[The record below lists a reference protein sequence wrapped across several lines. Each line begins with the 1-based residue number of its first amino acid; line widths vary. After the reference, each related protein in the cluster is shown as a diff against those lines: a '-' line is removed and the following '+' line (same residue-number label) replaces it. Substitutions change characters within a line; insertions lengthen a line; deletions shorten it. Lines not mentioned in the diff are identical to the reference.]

1 MAGGSQ
7 SEGYEIWMRRARG
20 DTLGASRSLHPLEVA
35 RQALVALETIVILLL
50 IAANGLLAGVEMAVV
65 SSRRSR
71 LETQAEEGDRKAQAA
86 LDLIEEPGVFLST
99 VQIGITLVGI
109 LAGAFGGA
117 TIVARL
123 TPALAQLP
131 ISPGAARTIA
141 LAIVVIGIT
150 YLTLI
155 LGELVPKRIA
165 LIRPERIARNSASA
179 MKGLAMVAIPFVWV
193 LDKSTDVVLRLL
205 GQRAA
210 APPPASEEEIKY
222 LMAEGARVGVFAGTE
237 RELVE
242 RVFRFAD
249 LRVGELMR
257 PRSEVV
263 AIDIDMPAEDVR
275 RMVTSAT
282 YSRFPV
288 YRESLDNVL
297 GIVHAR
303 DVLVQG
309 AELDLQ
315 SILRQPLFVPES
327 QLISATLRAFQVTHS
342 HMAIVINE
350 YGETEGLITLEDVLE
365 QLVGEIEDE
374 YDRVE
379 QAIVRREDGS
389 LLVDGLLP
397 ADDVRELLGV
407 ERLPGEEKY
416 RFNTLAG
423 FVVGQLGRLPRVGD
437 HIYANGHRFEVVDLD
452 GRRVDRVIITRAPG
466 AAAESGD

>member
-1 MAGGSQ
+1 M
-7 SEGYEIWMRRARG
+7 
-20 DTLGASRSLHPLEVA
+20 TLEL
-35 RQALVALETIVILLL
+35 IVILLL
-50 IAANGLLAGVEMAVV
+50 VIANGIFAGTETALV

-71 LETQAEEGDRKAQAA
+71 LEAQAEEGDRRAQTA
-86 LDLIEEPGVFLST
+86 LKLLEEPGTFLST
-99 VQIGITLVGI
+99 VQIGITLVGT
-109 LAGAFGGA
+109 LAGAFSGA

-123 TPALAQLP
+123 APALAGLP
-131 ISPGAARTIA
+131 VIGPWAPTVA
-141 LAIVVIGIT
+141 LALVVLAVT

-165 LIRPERIARNSASA
+165 LAHAESISRAMAPA
-179 MKGLAMVAIPFVWV
+179 MKGLAALARPLVWI
-193 LDKSTDVVLRLL
+193 LRTSTDAVLRIL
-205 GQRAA
+205 GLHAEE
-210 APPPASEEEIKY
+210 PPPASEEEIKY

-263 AIDIDMPAEDVR
+263 GIEINMPADQVR
-275 RMVTSAT
+275 RIVEEST

-288 YRESLDNVL
+288 YQGSLDNVL

-303 DVLVQG
+303 DILVQSD
-309 AELDLQ
+309 ALDLR
-315 SILRQPLFVPES
+315 SILRQPLFVPDS
-327 QLISATLRAFQVTHS
+327 QLISATLRAFQMTHS
-342 HMAIVINE
+342 AMAIVINE

-379 QAIVRREDGS
+379 QAVVRREDGS

-397 ADDVRELLGV
+397 ADDLRDLLDV
-407 ERLPGEEKY
+407 EHLPGEEQY
-416 RFNTLAG
+416 QFNTVAG
-423 FVVGQLGRLPRVGD
+423 FVVAQLGRLPRVGD
-437 HIYANGHRFEVVDLD
+437 RIVSNGHSFEVVDMD
-452 GRRVDRVIITRAPG
+452 GRRIDRVLIIPQPKPLEGEDSSTGQASRG
-466 AAAESGD
+466 

>member
-1 MAGGSQ
+1 M
-7 SEGYEIWMRRARG
+7 I
-20 DTLGASRSLHPLEVA
+20 
-35 RQALVALETIVILLL
+35 ALEIIVILLL

-71 LETQAEEGDRKAQAA
+71 LEAQAEEGNRKAQAA
-86 LDLIEEPGVFLST
+86 LDLIEDPGVFLST

-141 LAIVVIGIT
+141 LSIVVIGIT

-155 LGELVPKRIA
+155 FGELVPKRIA
-165 LIRPERIARNSASA
+165 LIRAERIARNSAPS
-179 MKGLAMVAIPFVWV
+179 MKRLAMIASPLVWL
-193 LDKSTDVVLRLL
+193 LDSSTDLALRLL
-205 GQRAA
+205 GQRPV

-257 PRSEVV
+257 PRPEIV
-263 AIDIDMPAEDVR
+263 AIDIDMPAEDVL
-275 RMVTSAT
+275 RMVTAAT

-288 YRESLDNVL
+288 YRETLDNVL
-297 GIVHAR
+297 GIAHAR
-303 DVLVQG
+303 DILVQG
-309 AELDLQ
+309 EELDLR

-342 HMAIVINE
+342 HMAIVVNE

-397 ADDVRELLGV
+397 ADDLRELLGV
-407 ERLPGEEKY
+407 ERLPGEENY

-437 HIYANGHRFEVVDLD
+437 YIYANGHRFEVVDLD
-452 GRRVDRVIITRAPG
+452 GRRIDRVIITRAAG
-466 AAAESGD
+466 AAAELEA

>member
-1 MAGGSQ
+1 LMTV
-7 SEGYEIWMRRARG
+7 ELI
-20 DTLGASRSLHPLEVA
+20 
-35 RQALVALETIVILLL
+35 IILLL
-50 IAANGLLAGVEMAVV
+50 VIANGIFAGTEMALV

-71 LETQAEEGDRKAQAA
+71 LEAQAEEGDRRAQAA
-86 LDLIEEPGVFLST
+86 IRLIEEPGTYLST
-99 VQIGITLVGI
+99 VQIGITLVGT

-123 TPALAQLP
+123 TPALAGVP
-131 ISPGAARTIA
+131 A
-141 LAIVVIGIT
+141 LAPYAASLALVLVVVAIT

-165 LIRPERIARNSASA
+165 LTRAEAISRA
-179 MKGLAMVAIPFVWV
+179 MAPLMGGLATLARPLVWI
-193 LDKSTDVVLRLL
+193 LRTSTDAVLRIL
-205 GQRAA
+205 GLRAVE
-210 APPPASEEEIKY
+210 PPPASEEEIKY

-263 AIDIDMPAEDVR
+263 GIDIDMSADQVR
-275 RMVTSAT
+275 RVVREST

-288 YRESLDNVL
+288 YRDSLDNIL

-303 DVLVQG
+303 DVLVQ
-309 AELDLQ
+309 AEELDLQ
-315 SILRQPLFVPES
+315 SILRQPLFVPDS

-342 HMAIVINE
+342 AMAIVINE
-350 YGETEGLITLEDVLE
+350 YGETEGVITLEDVLE

-379 QAIVRREDGS
+379 QAVVRREDGS

-397 ADDVRELLGV
+397 ADDLRDLLDV
-407 ERLPGEEKY
+407 EHLPGEEQY
-416 RFNTLAG
+416 QFNTVAG
-423 FVVGQLGRLPRVGD
+423 FVVSQLGRLPRVGD
-437 HIYANGHRFEVVDLD
+437 RIVSNGHRFEVMDMD
-452 GRRVDRVIITRAPG
+452 GRRIDRVLIIPQPREPVEG
-466 AAAESGD
+466 EGRPQ

>member
-1 MAGGSQ
+1 M
-7 SEGYEIWMRRARG
+7 
-20 DTLGASRSLHPLEVA
+20 TLEL
-35 RQALVALETIVILLL
+35 IIILLL
-50 IAANGLLAGVEMAVV
+50 VIANGIFAGTEIALV

-71 LETQAEEGDRKAQAA
+71 LEAQAEEGDRRAQTAIS
-86 LDLIEEPGVFLST
+86 LLEEPGTFLST
-99 VQIGITLVGI
+99 VQIGITLVGT

-123 TPALAQLP
+123 TPSLAGLPVIGPYASTVALVL
-131 ISPGAARTIA
+131 
-141 LAIVVIGIT
+141 VVLGIT

-165 LIRPERIARNSASA
+165 LAHAESISRAMAPV
-179 MKGLAMVAIPFVWV
+179 MKGLATLARPLVWI
-193 LDKSTDVVLRLL
+193 LRTSTDGVLRIL
-205 GQRAA
+205 GLRAEE
-210 APPPASEEEIKY
+210 PPPASEEEIKY

-263 AIDIDMPAEDVR
+263 AIEIDMPPHEVR
-275 RMVTSAT
+275 RIVEEST

-288 YRESLDNVL
+288 YQDSLDNVL

-309 AELDLQ
+309 EALDLRK
-315 SILRQPLFVPES
+315 ILRQPLFVPDS
-327 QLISATLRAFQVTHS
+327 QLISATLRAFQMAHS
-342 HMAIVINE
+342 AMAIVINE

-379 QAIVRREDGS
+379 QAVVRREDGS

-397 ADDVRELLGV
+397 ADDLRDLLDV
-407 ERLPGEEKY
+407 DRLPGEEQY
-416 RFNTLAG
+416 QFNTVAG
-423 FVVGQLGRLPRVGD
+423 FVVAQLGRLPRVGD
-437 HIYANGHRFEVVDLD
+437 RIVANGHSFEVVDMD
-452 GRRVDRVIITRAPG
+452 GRRIDRVLIIPQPKP
-466 AAAESGD
+466 AEGEDRSNEQTARS